1 MEKSNKRYLSL
12 AGAVILLGGI
22 GVVSSNAFATG
33 NTTPTSTV
41 STPLAAPS
49 VSIPSTDTLESGD
62 SVDAPAVTDT
72 MDTPEVGDTVD
83 ASAITDTVD
92 TPEVG
97 DTVDA
102 SAVTDTTGTPE
113 AGDTVDSGN

>member
-33 NTTPTSTV
+33 NTTPTSTI
-41 STPLAAPS
+41 STPLVAPS
-49 VSIPSTDTLESGD
+49 VSLPSSDTLESGD

-72 MDTPEVGDTVD
+72 TDTPEVGDTVD
-83 ASAITDTVD
+83 VPAVTDTTDATDATDSTDATD

-97 DTVDA
+97 DTVD
-102 SAVTDTTGTPE
+102 
-113 AGDTVDSGN
+113 SGN